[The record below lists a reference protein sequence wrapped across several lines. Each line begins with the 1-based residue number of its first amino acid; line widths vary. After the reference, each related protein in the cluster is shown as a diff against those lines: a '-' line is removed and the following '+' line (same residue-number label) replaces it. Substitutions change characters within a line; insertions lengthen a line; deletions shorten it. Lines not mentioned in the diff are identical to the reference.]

1 MASIPRNSTP
11 NLSKDIAEKIK
22 HMSNRPIPKSLKL
35 VILGLIAVTVAG
47 CGLSPNQGGW
57 ETKFRGKTGM
67 IGCGPK
73 GSVLVGNPKDV
84 NGQATIHINDTFYK
98 NTECRIIAI
107 DNWGRIHKGSQS
119 SKLVPERKY
128 RSTDAVFPRLTLKKI
143 KEFHFQMRPYEQKTE
158 N

>member
-1 MASIPRNSTP
+1 
-11 NLSKDIAEKIK
+11 
-22 HMSNRPIPKSLKL
+22 MSNRPIPKSLKL
-35 VILGLIAVTVAG
+35 VILGLVVVTIAG

-67 IGCGPK
+67 IGDGPD
-73 GSVLVGNPKDV
+73 GSVLVGNPKDI
-84 NGQATIHINDTFYK
+84 NYQATIHINDTFYE

-107 DNWGRIHKGSQS
+107 DRWGKVHIGKQS

-128 RSTDAVFPRLTLKKI
+128 RSTEAVFPGLTLNDI
-143 KEFHFQMRPYEQKTE
+143 KEFQFQTRPYEQKTD